1 MVLEVQYLAVL
12 TWIRSRINAALKWLA
27 FESWRTDAE
36 KGDVTAQ
43 YIQGLLCLSGKG
55 APQDYAAAA
64 KWLGMAAKQGHAD
77 AQFELGTLCFDGK
90 GVPQDHA
97 EAAKWLGMAAK
108 QEHAAAQNQLHS
120 QQKVLGV

>member
-1 MVLEVQYLAVL
+1 MVLKVQCVAVL
-12 TWIRSRINAALKWLA
+12 TRIRSRINAALKWIA

-55 APQDYAAAA
+55 VPQDY
-64 KWLGMAAKQGHAD
+64 
-77 AQFELGTLCFDGK
+77 
-90 GVPQDHA
+90 V

-108 QEHAAAQNQLHS
+108 QRHADAQFELGTLYFDGKGVPQDHVEAA
-120 QQKVLGV
+120 KWFG